1 MAHSSTTIEWAT
13 GLLPHVVTSGCKP
26 PIIRWIASFARMQSI
41 RQSVQDGQF
50 LCRLAQKASD
60 LSVASH
66 TDKGIERFLVYV
78 VATALAID
86 QTPTLQLIEPAYDRG
101 AGHAHII
108 AEIPRLPAGTMTV
121 SDKLTDAV
129 ACQRAGSVPVQV
141 EASAAGKIRKRT
153 VFVRR
158 RSRAFQHH

>member
-1 MAHSSTTIEWAT
+1 MLAVQRAMHNTPQHTRCHERLQAAD
-13 GLLPHVVTSGCKP
+13 
-26 PIIRWIASFARMQSI
+26 IRWIASFARMQSI

-86 QTPTLQLIEPAYDRG
+86 QTPTLQLIEPANDRG
-101 AGHAHII
+101 AGQAHI
-108 AEIPRLPAGTMTV
+108 
-121 SDKLTDAV
+121 
-129 ACQRAGSVPVQV
+129 GS
-141 EASAAGKIRKRT
+141 
-153 VFVRR
+153 
-158 RSRAFQHH
+158 HH

>member
-1 MAHSSTTIEWAT
+1 MINRFRPSLYNFDVMPLSNRQSFCSLQCWRCSALCTTLRIT
-13 GLLPHVVTSGCKP
+13 PVVTSGCKP

-86 QTPTLQLIEPAYDRG
+86 QTPTLQLIEPANDRG
-101 AGHAHII
+101 AGQAHI
-108 AEIPRLPAGTMTV
+108 
-121 SDKLTDAV
+121 
-129 ACQRAGSVPVQV
+129 GS
-141 EASAAGKIRKRT
+141 
-153 VFVRR
+153 
-158 RSRAFQHH
+158 HH

>member
-1 MAHSSTTIEWAT
+1 LLVEHSLAVVEAPTLQS
-13 GLLPHVVTSGCKP
+13 VTSGCEP

-66 TDKGIERFLVYV
+66 ADKGIERFLVYV

-86 QTPTLQLIEPAYDRG
+86 QTPTLRLIEPPNDGG
-101 AGHAHII
+101 AGQAHI
-108 AEIPRLPAGTMTV
+108 
-121 SDKLTDAV
+121 
-129 ACQRAGSVPVQV
+129 GS
-141 EASAAGKIRKRT
+141 
-153 VFVRR
+153 
-158 RSRAFQHH
+158 HH